1 MEAIKRTLHGEI
13 VIEKV
18 NLIRATMH
26 EAFEIKEIL
35 NDDIFD
41 YDKIIVDLTSCDY
54 VDSTFLGALVFS
66 YRKIKEKN
74 GIIALVISNGFLSK
88 SFLYS
93 DISSIFKVYYSLKE
107 AIESLTDS
115 NKIEAISEEH

>member
-107 AIESLTDS
+107 AIESLTENS
-115 NKIEAISEEH
+115 KKETISDER

>member
-107 AIESLTDS
+107 AIESLTENS
-115 NKIEAISEEH
+115 KKETISGER